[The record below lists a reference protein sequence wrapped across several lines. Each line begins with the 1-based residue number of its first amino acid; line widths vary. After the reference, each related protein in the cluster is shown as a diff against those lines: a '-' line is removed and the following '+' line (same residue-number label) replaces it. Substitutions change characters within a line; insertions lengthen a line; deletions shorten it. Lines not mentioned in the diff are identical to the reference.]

1 MRLSRWFLAFF
12 CLLHWPGA
20 IIASAGELESS
31 AETLANPVAAQSLDQ
46 LSATLDR
53 PLFSPTRR
61 RPAPSPVTQAVAPSA
76 PQQQPPPTLT
86 LFGVAMDSEQ
96 ARALIRTD
104 RDKKMLRAR
113 IGDDIDGWKISQI
126 EGQKVVLSLGE
137 RFVTL
142 TLFDNDRMKAE
153 AASKLPAETQQ
164 NAIYGGN
171 RAQQTAEQQSG
182 EQKRRRRSRE

>member
-1 MRLSRWFLAFF
+1 MTLSRWLLAFF

-20 IIASAGELESS
+20 TVASAGEPELS

-46 LSATLDR
+46 LSSTLER

-61 RPAPSPVTQAVAPSA
+61 RPAPPPVTQAVAPSA
-76 PQQQPPPTLT
+76 PQQQPTLT
-86 LFGVAMDSEQ
+86 LFGVAMDGEQ

-104 RDKKMLRAR
+104 RDKKIVRAQ
-113 IGDDIDGWKISQI
+113 IGDDIDGWKVSQI
-126 EGQKVVLSLGE
+126 EGRKVVLSLGE

-153 AASKLPAETQQ
+153 AANKSPAEAQQ
-164 NAIYGGN
+164 NDTHGGN
-171 RAQQTAEQQSG
+171 RAQQTAERQPG
-182 EQKRRRRSRE
+182 EPKRRRRTRE

>member
-20 IIASAGELESS
+20 IVACAGELESS

-76 PQQQPPPTLT
+76 PQQQPPTLT

-104 RDKKMLRAR
+104 RDKKILRAR
-113 IGDDIDGWKISQI
+113 IGDDIDGWKVSQI

-164 NAIYGGN
+164 NDTYGGN
-171 RAQQTAEQQSG
+171 RAQQTAEQQQPG

>member
-1 MRLSRWFLAFF
+1 MRLSRWLLAFF
-12 CLLHWPGA
+12 CLLHWLGS
-20 IIASAGELESS
+20 IVASAGELESP

-46 LSATLDR
+46 LSSTLDR

-61 RPAPSPVTQAVAPSA
+61 GPVPSPVTQAVAPSA
-76 PQQQPPPTLT
+76 PQAPPTLT
-86 LFGVAMDSEQ
+86 LVGVAMDSEH

-104 RDKKMLRAR
+104 RDKKILRAQ
-113 IGDDIDGWKISQI
+113 IGDDIDGWKVSQI

-142 TLFDNDRMKAE
+142 TLFDKDRVKAE
-153 AASKLPAETQQ
+153 AAGKLPAETRQ
-164 NAIYGGN
+164 NDTYGGN
-171 RAQQTAEQQSG
+171 RAQQTAGLQPG